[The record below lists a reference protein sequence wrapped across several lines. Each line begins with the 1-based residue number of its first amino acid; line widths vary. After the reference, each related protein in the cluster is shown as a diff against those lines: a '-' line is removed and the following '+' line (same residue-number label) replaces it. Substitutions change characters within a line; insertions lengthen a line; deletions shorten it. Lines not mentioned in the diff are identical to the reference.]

1 MTIGEKILAFRAI
14 NDLSQTEFAKLCKLD
29 RAYISDI
36 ENEKRVP
43 GKIAKLKIEFVLDGE
58 KINKEV

>member
-29 RAYISDI
+29 RAYICDI

>member
-36 ENEKRVP
+36 ENEKRTP
-43 GKIAKLKIEFVLDGE
+43 GKIAKLKIEFVLNGE
-58 KINKEV
+58 TINNEV